1 MRKVIALAFTL
12 LAAGTF
18 AAYGQN
24 YPSRAITIVVPYPA
38 GGPTDT
44 IARILAERM
53 QVALSQS
60 VIIENIGGAGGSIG
74 VGHVAHA
81 APDGYT
87 LSIGHI
93 RTHVFNAA
101 ILKLD
106 YDVVKDFA
114 PISLIADTPNWIVAG
129 KSVPADDV
137 KGLIA

>member
-1 MRKVIALAFTL
+1 MRKVIALAFAL

-18 AAYGQN
+18 ASYGQN

-74 VGHVAHA
+74 VGQSPMRHPTA
-81 APDGYT
+81 T
-87 LSIGHI
+87 
-93 RTHVFNAA
+93 R
-101 ILKLD
+101 
-106 YDVVKDFA
+106 
-114 PISLIADTPNWIVAG
+114 
-129 KSVPADDV
+129 
-137 KGLIA
+137 